1 MPRRERGTRM
11 QVSHREKVHG
21 DSGVF
26 LRGSHGQ
33 HGDPRGGLYGE
44 FAGIL
49 QEKIRH
55 RVSSVGMLMIILVP
69 SLAAN
74 DF

>member
-1 MPRRERGTRM
+1 MPRRERSTRM
-11 QVSHREKVHG
+11 QVSHREKVRG

-33 HGDPRGGLYGE
+33 HDDLRGGLYGE
-44 FAGIL
+44 FTGIL
-49 QEKIRH
+49 QGKIRH

-69 SLAAN
+69 
-74 DF
+74 